1 MFAILSASAMYLF
14 RKGMV
19 MPPSRGLLSAVW
31 AMRSRIE
38 PDPIGVFTAPG
49 WMLSTRMSCCPVS
62 AAKARAIPTRACL
75 LVV

>member
-1 MFAILSASAMYLF
+1 MFAISSASAMYLF

-38 PDPIGVFTAPG
+38 PDPIGVLTVQYRG
-49 WMLSTRMSCCPVS
+49 
-62 AAKARAIPTRACL
+62 
-75 LVV
+75 